1 MCPRMGTTR
10 ENLVSACLNAIGD
23 KEKAQVEKTFHGRIA
38 QATFAPM
45 RLGIGKAPTKAF
57 YEKAAQEWE
66 SYWQKATNQ
75 DNAP

>member
-1 MCPRMGTTR
+1 M
-10 ENLVSACLNAIGD
+10 
-23 KEKAQVEKTFHGRIA
+23 EKTFQGRIA

-45 RLGIGKAPTKAF
+45 RLGMGKTQTKAF

-66 SYWQKATNQ
+66 SYWQKHANQ